1 MTTTLHQWAADWGLP
16 AAALDDLRRR
26 VLGDLTPNNIGN
38 RSAIV
43 ENSEGKLLEVRSLE
57 TVVQDAVR
65 VEAAERGVLLMRNNV
80 GAVRTATGFVRFGLA
95 NDSEA
100 MNRVNK
106 SSDLI
111 GIRPVLI
118 TPAHVGCTLGQ
129 FVAREVKRA
138 GWRFGDGDK
147 QRETAQLNFI
157 TAVQAYGGDACFA
170 SGKGTI

>member
-1 MTTTLHQWAADWGLP
+1 MNTTLHQWAADWGLP
-16 AAALDDLRRR
+16 ATALDDLRLR
-26 VLGDLTPNNIGN
+26 VLGDLTPRNVGD
-38 RSAIV
+38 RAASDDT
-43 ENSEGKLLEVRSLE
+43 LESS
-57 TVVQDAVR
+57 VQDAVR

-118 TPAHVGCTLGQ
+118 TPAHIGCTIGQ
-129 FVAREVKRA
+129 FVAREVKRS

-147 QRETAQLNFI
+147 QREAAQLNFI